1 MADLII
7 TERSNIVALADA
19 IREKTG
25 TTDSITLGDMISD
38 VEEGVG
44 GIDTSDATAAA
55 GDIMLDKTAYADGE
69 KVTGSFTI
77 DSELNE
83 QDDLIA
89 QIQSALE
96 SKASATPTL
105 QSKIVTPST
114 SSQIVEPDSGYNGL
128 SSVIVNAMATATQAT
143 PSISVNSS
151 GLITA
156 SATQTEGY
164 VTSGTKS
171 ATKQLTTQAATTY
184 TPTTTNQTIAKGT
197 YCSGVQTIKGDA
209 NLKAENIAEG
219 VSIFGVEGT
228 YSGGGSGGA
237 SVCIETCSVKISTSE
252 GFFTRITY
260 SCLEN
265 DKVISKYND
274 RLQQTSINLDNIVCG
289 TFITFYITSTHLR
302 PEIAAGAEI
311 LANICEWHITAK
323 AGETAI
329 IQLYNPF

>member
-7 TERSNIVALADA
+7 TERSNIVVLADA

-25 TTDSITLGDMISD
+25 ATGSISLGDMISD

-55 GDIMLDKTAYADGE
+55 GDIMLDKTAYVDGE

-77 DSELNE
+77 DSELSE
-83 QDDLIA
+83 QDNLIA
-89 QIQSALE
+89 RISTALE
-96 SKASATPTL
+96 GKASATPTL
-105 QSKIVTPST
+105 QSKTVSPST
-114 SSQIVEPDSGYNGL
+114 SSQIVEPDNGYDGL

-219 VSIFGVEGT
+219 ISIFGVEGT
-228 YSGGGSGGA
+228 YSGGGSE
-237 SVCIETCSVKISTSE
+237 SVGIETCSVKISTSE
-252 GFFTRITY
+252 GIFTRITY

-289 TFITFYITSTHLR
+289 TFITFYITSTHLQ
-302 PEIAAGAEI
+302 PEIVAGAEI

-329 IQLYNPF
+329 IQFYNPF